1 MYIFNKCNRKKF
13 FLTLISPLL
22 FNGLLFGMESTNNK
36 NVDDYKARRLELK
49 KKNAEPMIEELGI
62 KGYKISGSGAY
73 SLVVKPKDDYCAYKF
88 TYAHVENTNDSD
100 NCEFFRPRSSS
111 AILMNKEINNACK
124 IHNVISS
131 QKIEGQKA
139 YEGDSNQPYNLAI
152 KMDYIDGVN
161 LDKYIKNRKE
171 NNNPYTITELYN
183 LIYNICNVLEE
194 FRKNG
199 LIYSDIKEEN
209 IMMDKDEN
217 FTVIDTD
224 SANDLEFTRKNSK
237 GDATEGEKNNMDLI
251 ALIEMA
257 LRLVCGTEINEID
270 SNGRQYTKNKFDLL
284 NFGTNDAEKIVKEFE
299 QIFGKIKKSEINS
312 PKELQSVL
320 LAN

>member
-36 NVDDYKARRLELK
+36 NIDDYKARRLELK
-49 KKNAEPMIEELGI
+49 KQNAEPMIEELGI
-62 KGYKISGSGAY
+62 KGYKISGCGAY
-73 SLVVKPKDDYCAYKF
+73 SLVVKPKDDYYAYKF
-88 TYAHVENTNDSD
+88 TYACIANTNDSD

-124 IHNVISS
+124 IYNVISS
-131 QKIEGQKA
+131 QTIKGQEEYK
-139 YEGDSNQPYNLAI
+139 GDFTQPYNLAI
-152 KMDYIDGVN
+152 KMDYVNGIN
-161 LDKYIKNRKE
+161 LDEYIKKRKE
-171 NNNPYTITELYN
+171 DNNPYTIIELYN
-183 LIYNICNVLEE
+183 LIYKICNVLEE

-224 SANDLEFTRKNSK
+224 SANDLGFTRKNSK

-251 ALIEMA
+251 KLIEMA
-257 LRLVCGTEINEID
+257 LRLVRGNKINEVD
-270 SNGRQYTKNKFDLL
+270 GNGVKCIKNKFDLL
-284 NFGTNDAEKIVKEFE
+284 NFGTNDAEKIVKEFKK
-299 QIFGKIKKSEINS
+299 ISGKIKNSEINS